1 MLDINLIRDNPE
13 FVREALVKR
22 SDDPAAVDAIL
33 QLDLERRKLLTDS
46 EKRKA
51 ERNAVSKEIGLMKDA
66 STRQEKIDAMRVA
79 GDAIATLDEQ
89 LRQVDEQLQAKL
101 SSLPNIPD
109 PAVPVGSS
117 EHDNQVVKTVGQ
129 IPTFNFTPKAH
140 WDLGP
145 ELGVLNFDQGT
156 KLSGTRFYVLS
167 GAGARLQRAIIAWML
182 DLHIRQGYT
191 EKYLPFMLHSDILYA
206 AGQLPKFVDNLYH
219 DAEEDFWFVPTAEVP
234 LTGLHTGDILDE
246 ALLPVKYTAYT
257 PCWRREKMSAG
268 KDVRGIKRGHQFDK
282 VEMYKYCL
290 PENSPAEHEAMLAD
304 AEATAAG
311 LGLPYRVVAQC
322 TGDLSFASQRT
333 FDIEV
338 WAAGCGEWL
347 EVSSVSNVGDFQARR
362 ANIRYRP
369 SDGGKPRFVHTLNG
383 SGLALPRI
391 MIAILENYQERDGSV
406 EVPEV
411 LKPWMGGI
419 EVIRREQ

>member
-1 MLDINLIRDNPE
+1 
-13 FVREALVKR
+13 
-22 SDDPAAVDAIL
+22 
-33 QLDLERRKLLTDS
+33 
-46 EKRKA
+46 
-51 ERNAVSKEIGLMKDA
+51 
-66 STRQEKIDAMRVA
+66 
-79 GDAIATLDEQ
+79 LDEQ
-89 LRQVDEQLQAKL
+89 LRQVEEQLTAKL
-101 SSLPNIPD
+101 ASLPNIPD
-109 PAVPVGSS
+109 PAVPIGAG
-117 EHDNQVVKTVGQ
+117 EHDNQVIKTVGA
-129 IPTFNFTPKAH
+129 IPKFTFTPKAH

-145 ELGVLNFDQGT
+145 ELGILNFEQGT

-167 GAGARLQRAIIAWML
+167 GAGARIQRAIIAWML
-182 DLHIRQGYT
+182 DLHCRQGYI
-191 EKYLPFMLHSDILYA
+191 EKYLPFMLRGDILFG
-206 AGQLPKFVDNLYH
+206 AGQLPKFADNLYH

-234 LTGLHTGDILDE
+234 LTGLHLGDILEE
-246 ALLPVKYTAYT
+246 ASLPIKYTAYT

-290 PENSPAEHEAMLAD
+290 PENSVAEHEAMLKD
-304 AEATAAG
+304 AEETAAG

-391 MIAILENYQERDGSV
+391 MIAILENYQQADGSV
-406 EVPEV
+406 KVPEV

-419 EVIRREQ
+419 DSIRREQ